1 MVKTA
6 VHSISIGA
14 GGQLLYFKTTD
25 CYDGGVGTKCG
36 VAKVATPEG
45 DEELM
50 PVKELLRTGRLIR
63 AQIQYENNGKK
74 KTGSVLIARTKMG
87 DVLSDDNTKQLSGET
102 FKIGTVTKG
111 VIKRTYIKRDA
122 SFY

>member
-6 VHSISIGA
+6 VHSISVGT

-25 CYDGGVGTKCG
+25 CYDAGVGTKTG
-36 VAKVATPEG
+36 IAKLANPEG
-45 DEELM
+45 DEELI

-63 AQIQYENNGKK
+63 AQIQYESNGKK
-74 KTGSVLIARTKMG
+74 KTGSVLVARNKMG
-87 DVLSDDNTKQLSGET
+87 DVLSDEDAKQLKGET
-102 FKIGTVTKG
+102 FKIGTVVKG
-111 VIKRTYIKRDA
+111 TIKRTYLKRDA